1 MRILSVDDRDEN
13 RYLVETLLKG
23 NGYDVVSVTNGAE
36 ALVQLQ
42 SAEFDMII
50 SDILMPV
57 MDGFQLCR
65 AVKTDDNLC
74 HIPFIFYTATYT
86 GPQDE
91 ALAMKIGGNKFI
103 QKPCEPDVL
112 MEAVRDMFS
121 MAKDFNI
128 VSHSSSP
135 AQEEEVLKLYNER
148 LVRKLEQ
155 KMLQLQ
161 KEVQSRKHTEE
172 ILRQS
177 EKKYRSLYSSIRD
190 AILVSDMNRTI
201 LDCNQAFIDLFG
213 YSLDEVAG
221 KNTFTIYEKKDEF
234 VQVGTILDNHNDGT
248 HHVYTIHY
256 KKKNGVVFQGEVNL
270 FFLKNDEGEI
280 TGFISLIR
288 DITER
293 VRAEKIQKD
302 LESQLYQARKIESVG
317 RLAGGVAHDYNNML
331 SVISGYSELA
341 LEKLNPTDKI
351 YGDLLEIRK
360 AAVRSTDITRQLL
373 AFARKQT
380 IAPVV
385 LDLNEVVEGMLKMLR
400 RLIGEDVDLTWL
412 PGTNLWPVKLDPS
425 QVDQIL
431 ANLCVNARDAI
442 EGVGRITIETGKAT
456 FDKDYCT
463 DHPDFIPGEYVLLT
477 VSDDG
482 CGMNRYTM
490 AMIFE
495 PFFTTKEVGQG
506 TGLGLATVYG
516 IVKQNNGFINV
527 YSEPGKG
534 TTLRI
539 YLTRHMDLRFDTNM
553 ETPADIPKGRGEII
567 LIVEDEVS
575 ILKLAKRI
583 LQNLGFNPI
592 TAESPG
598 KALSLV
604 NDRTVAIDLLIT
616 DVVMPEMNGKE
627 LSQQLCKIYPG
638 LKTLFMSGYTANVIA
653 HRGILDE
660 DVNFIQKPFST
671 RELATKIHGILAE
684 CGYED
689 LQV

>member
-1 MRILSVDDRDEN
+1 MRILSVDDKDEN

-36 ALVQLQ
+36 ALVQLK
-42 SAEFDMII
+42 SSEFNMII

-65 AVKTDDNLC
+65 AVKTDDKLC

-91 ALAMKIGGNKFI
+91 ALAMKIGGSKFI
-103 QKPCEPDVL
+103 QKPCEPDIFI
-112 MEAVRDMFS
+112 EAVRDTFS
-121 MAKDFNI
+121 TAKDLNI
-128 VSHSSSP
+128 VSHSSSSV
-135 AQEEEVLKLYNER
+135 QEEEVLNLYNER

-161 KEVQSRKHTEE
+161 KEVQSRKQAEE

-190 AILVSDMNRTI
+190 AILVSDVNRTI
-201 LDCNQAFIDLFG
+201 LDCNQAFVDLFG
-213 YSLDEVAG
+213 YTLDEVAG
-221 KNTFTIYEKKDEF
+221 KNTFTIYEKKEEF
-234 VQVGTILDNHNDGT
+234 VQLATVLDNHDDVTNY
-248 HHVYTIHY
+248 VYTIHY
-256 KKKNGVVFQGEVNL
+256 KKKNGVVFPGEVNL
-270 FFLKNDEGEI
+270 FFLKNDEGEV

-302 LESQLYQARKIESVG
+302 LESQLYQAQKIESVG

-341 LEKLNPTDKI
+341 LEKLDPTDKL

-373 AFARKQT
+373 TFARKQT

-385 LDLNEVVEGMLKMLR
+385 LDLNAVLEGMLKMLR
-400 RLIGEDVDLTWL
+400 RLIGEEVDLAWL
-412 PGTNLWPVKLDPS
+412 PGSNLWPVKLDPS

-431 ANLCVNARDAI
+431 ANLLVNARDAI
-442 EGVGRITIETGKAT
+442 TGVGKITIETGKAT
-456 FDKDYCT
+456 LDKDYCA
-463 DHPDFIPGEYVLLT
+463 DHPGFIPGEYVLLT

-482 CGMNRYTM
+482 CGMDPDTK

-506 TGLGLATVYG
+506 TGLGLSTVYG
-516 IVKQNNGFINV
+516 IIKQNNGFIYV
-527 YSEPGKG
+527 YSEPDKG
-534 TTLRI
+534 TAFRI
-539 YLTRHMDLRFDTNM
+539 YLPRHTSTLDGIM
-553 ETPADIPKGRGEII
+553 ETPADILKGHGEII
-567 LIVEDEVS
+567 LIVEDEIS

-583 LQNLGFNPI
+583 LQNLGFTPL

-598 KALSLV
+598 QALSLV
-604 NDRTVAIDLLIT
+604 KDRTVEIDLLIT
-616 DVVMPEMNGKE
+616 DVVMPEMDGKE
-627 LSQQLCKIYPG
+627 LSLLLRKIYPG

-671 RELATKIHGILAE
+671 RDLATKIHGILAE
-684 CGYED
+684 
-689 LQV
+689 